1 MKFSANK
8 LYIEQYLKCDN
19 CGILLYEG
27 EPRIT
32 DAEPGKRFCSQ
43 WCVDWYREQTLKRF
57 GRQAG

>member
-27 EPRIT
+27 EPVIA
-32 DAEPGKRFCSQ
+32 DAEKGKRFCSD
-43 WCVDWYREQTLKRF
+43 WCVDWYRTETLKRF
-57 GRQAG
+57 PDAAE